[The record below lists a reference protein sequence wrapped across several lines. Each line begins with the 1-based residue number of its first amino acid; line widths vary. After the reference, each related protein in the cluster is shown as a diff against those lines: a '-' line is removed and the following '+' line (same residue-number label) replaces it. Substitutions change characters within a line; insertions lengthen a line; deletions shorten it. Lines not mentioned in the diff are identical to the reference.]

1 VKIDP
6 CLSPCTSINS
16 KQIKDFNIRPEILK
30 LVQERAGN
38 VLEAI
43 ATGKDFLNKPQMAQR
58 LRERINKWVYMKL
71 KSFCTQKKK

>member
-1 VKIDP
+1 
-6 CLSPCTSINS
+6 
-16 KQIKDFNIRPEILK
+16 
-30 LVQERAGN
+30 VQERAGN